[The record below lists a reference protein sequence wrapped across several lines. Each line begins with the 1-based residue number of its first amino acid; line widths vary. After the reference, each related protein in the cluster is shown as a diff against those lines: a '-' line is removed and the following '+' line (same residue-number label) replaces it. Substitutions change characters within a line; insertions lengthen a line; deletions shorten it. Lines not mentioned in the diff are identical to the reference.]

1 MGAMTTYLKNKLLDH
16 AAGVTEYTMPTDIYL
31 AAFVGDP
38 ETTSGAEVDANTTT
52 GYRRQAVTM
61 GSAASGSQANTA
73 AVEFPVANASWGTIT
88 HLAIFDAE
96 SSGNRLWSDQMS
108 ASKAIAKGDSLV
120 VSAGDVVLSLTD
132 PA

>member
-38 ETTSGAEVDANTTT
+38 ETISGAEVDANTTT
-52 GYRRQAVTM
+52 GYGRQAVTM
-61 GSAASGSQANTA
+61 DSAASGSQANTA

-96 SSGNRLWSDQMS
+96 SGGNRLWSDQMS
-108 ASKAIAKGDSLV
+108 ASKTIGEGDTFTVAIGDL
-120 VSAGDVVLSLTD
+120 DLTLT
-132 PA
+132 